1 MTSAAGKSWSKTE
14 RSSRSVNK
22 TDSENFIEVGKIV
35 APHGVRG
42 DLRVLPSIER
52 PEILGKVRR
61 LFWENTPHEVLLAK
75 PHKNVYRVHVKG
87 CDDRNGAEALVGKIC
102 FLPREE
108 FPRLPDGEYYFFE
121 LLGLSIVAD
130 DGTEV
135 GTLSEIIETGAN
147 DVYVA
152 KKDGTEICI
161 PAIPDCI
168 LSVDMAARRM
178 TVHLLEWED

>member
-1 MTSAAGKSWSKTE
+1 MTSAAEKSWWKTE
-14 RSSRSVNK
+14 RLSHSVNK
-22 TDSENFIEVGKIV
+22 TDSDNFIEVGKIV

-42 DLRVLPSIER
+42 DLRVLPSVER

-61 LFWENTPHEVLLAK
+61 LFLGDAPHEVLLAK
-75 PHKNVYRVHVKG
+75 PHKNVYRVHFKG
-87 CDDRNGAEALVGKIC
+87 CDDRNGAEALVGQIC
-102 FLPREE
+102 FLPRDE
-108 FPRLPDGEYYFFE
+108 FPRLPAGEYYYFE
-121 LLGLSIVAD
+121 LLGLSIVEE
-130 DGTEV
+130 DGTEI

-152 KKDGTEICI
+152 AKDGKEICI

-168 LSVDMAARRM
+168 LSVDLTARRM